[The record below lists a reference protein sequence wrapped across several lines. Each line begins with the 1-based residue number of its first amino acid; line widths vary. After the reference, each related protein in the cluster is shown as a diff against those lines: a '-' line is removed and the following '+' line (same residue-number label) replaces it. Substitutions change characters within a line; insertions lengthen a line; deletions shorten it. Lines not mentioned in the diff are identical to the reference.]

1 MPACT
6 ASADTPG
13 YSAASVISPVV
24 PFASRIALSVMTFTG
39 PLPGI
44 PSSRRAAPRLRWP
57 GLVMKSTC
65 SGNPRGLSFAT
76 MSVRCACTAISAAP
90 PDPGNRTVGRS
101 YDPMTVVLM
110 LP

>member
-1 MPACT
+1 M
-6 ASADTPG
+6 
-13 YSAASVISPVV
+13 
-24 PFASRIALSVMTFTG
+24 
-39 PLPGI
+39 
-44 PSSRRAAPRLRWP
+44 
-57 GLVMKSTC
+57 
-65 SGNPRGLSFAT
+65 SFAT